1 MSSVIV
7 YVPSAVN
14 VKVVLPLAS
23 VAAVAVPACSPSFV
37 ILNTAPARPFPV
49 LASVLTIVISA
60 GFTCSPSF
68 GVFVITKPLAALPV
82 IAGV

>member
-23 VAAVAVPACSPSFV
+23 VAAVAVPVCSPFFV
-37 ILNTAPARPFPV
+37 ILNTAPASPFSV
-49 LASVLTIVISA
+49 FASVLTIVIVA
-60 GFTCSPSF
+60 VFTCSPSF
-68 GVFVITKPLAALPV
+68 GVFVITKPSAALPV
-82 IAGV
+82 IAVV